1 MTTLP
6 TLPAATGTAGTAG
19 TEALA
24 DVGRDRMPRA
34 AGVGRGGSRPVGVLL
49 SALFVL
55 VLALFIIG
63 PLLWLGIRAF
73 ATSWTYPNLW
83 PDGWTLQWWRAV
95 FDDPNLTHSVALSF
109 EFAFVTIAVSALIC
123 LPAAYAFARFDFPGR
138 RVFLIGIFATNAF
151 PKMGLFVAL
160 ASLFY
165 AFNLMTTF
173 AGVVIV
179 HVLGTVVFM
188 TWIPAAAFAAV
199 PRSYEEAARDA
210 GAGRFTV
217 LRTVTLPLAL
227 PGILIALI
235 LSFLASFDE
244 AQGTYL
250 VGSPDYVTMPT
261 QMYSLVLNYPPQ
273 VAAVFSILL
282 AIPSAVLLLLVRKH
296 VMGGQLAE
304 GFQIR

>member
-6 TLPAATGTAGTAG
+6 ILPTAAQADPELAPHPTTPALRDAGPGKRPSRWLGRTLST
-19 TEALA
+19 
-24 DVGRDRMPRA
+24 
-34 AGVGRGGSRPVGVLL
+34 
-49 SALFVL
+49 LFVL
-55 VLALFIIG
+55 VMAVFILG

-73 ATSWTYPNLW
+73 ATSWTYPHLG
-83 PDGWTLQWWRAV
+83 PDGWTLEWWSQV
-95 FDDPNLTHSVALSF
+95 FSDPNLKSSVVLSF
-109 EFAFVTIAVSALIC
+109 QFALTTMLVSAALC

-138 RVFLIGIFATNAF
+138 RVFLIGLFATNAF

-165 AFNLMTTF
+165 AFNLMSTF
-173 AGVVIV
+173 VGVVIV

-210 GAGRFTV
+210 GASRFTV
-217 LRTVTLPLAL
+217 LRTITLPLAL
-227 PGILIALI
+227 PGITVALI
-235 LSFLASFDE
+235 MSFLASFDE

-250 VGSPDYVTMPT
+250 VGNPEFITMPT